1 MPGLKFSP
9 EAVPPVDVFAPEQ
22 ARFMLATPARMC
34 ACAALERWQP
44 AIDSPVAVSQYA
56 VEPSASTRHADMLVL
71 PAQRPASPEMAESP
85 SVTTV
90 GVPTPGP
97 SAAAGPAMARH
108 ARTPAMDTRPNARM
122 RDLPRIG
129 PPILCRVGADVKRR
143 RSGRWRWRAPAAGR
157 RRPPRAAPPPWPPG
171 SRGARASPRLRS
183 GRSPPWPADEV
194 DLEL

>member
-22 ARFMLATPARMC
+22 ARLMLATPPPMC

-44 AIDSPVAVSQYA
+44 AIDSPVGVSQYA

-85 SVTTV
+85 SVTTA

-97 SAAAGPAMARH
+97 SATAGGASPSATPHRTTNNRTDARI
-108 ARTPAMDTRPNARM
+108 P
-122 RDLPRIG
+122 LPLR
-129 PPILCRVGADVKRR
+129 L
-143 RSGRWRWRAPAAGR
+143 AGR
-157 RRPPRAAPPPWPPG
+157 DPLQ
-171 SRGARASPRLRS
+171 RG
-183 GRSPPWPADEV
+183 
-194 DLEL
+194 

>member
-9 EAVPPVDVFAPEQ
+9 EPVPPVDVRAPEQ
-22 ARFMLATPARMC
+22 ARFLLTTPPPMC

-44 AIDSPVAVSQYA
+44 AIDSPVDVSQYA

-97 SAAAGPAMARH
+97 SATAGPAMARH
-108 ARTPAMDTRPNARM
+108 ARTPAMDTRPTARM
-122 RDLPRIG
+122 RNLPRIG
-129 PPILCRVGADVKRR
+129 R
-143 RSGRWRWRAPAAGR
+143 RSCAAAAPMSSADDQAGR
-157 RRPPRAAPPPWPPG
+157 GGVRQQPAVVDRQEPPLRRGHPAPPVHERP
-171 SRGARASPRLRS
+171 L
-183 GRSPPWPADEV
+183 GRD
-194 DLEL
+194 